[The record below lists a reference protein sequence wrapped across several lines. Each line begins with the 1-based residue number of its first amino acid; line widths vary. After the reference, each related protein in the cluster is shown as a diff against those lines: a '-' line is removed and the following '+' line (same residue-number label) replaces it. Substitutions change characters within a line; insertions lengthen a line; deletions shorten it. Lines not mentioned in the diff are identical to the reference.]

1 VPVRHLKRLWQRFTA
16 WLVGHSDPKEVALG
30 LAIGAAVSL
39 TPLIGLHAVLAVLLA
54 SITPSNRLAAI
65 LGTQVGNPFTLPFF
79 FWLEYKIG
87 SWITGVQV
95 TTSLSFSQIGLEEAA
110 DRMVKLFGEAAW
122 PFSVGMVILA
132 VLVGLVVYGLTVL
145 VARVLHLRMR
155 RRLVDTE
162 LDADSPL
169 PPDAPPEAPE
179 K

>member
-1 VPVRHLKRLWQRFTA
+1 
-16 WLVGHSDPKEVALG
+16 
-30 LAIGAAVSL
+30 
-39 TPLIGLHAVLAVLLA
+39 
-54 SITPSNRLAAI
+54 
-65 LGTQVGNPFTLPFF
+65 
-79 FWLEYKIG
+79 
-87 SWITGVQV
+87 VQV

-110 DRMVKLFGEAAW
+110 NRMVKLFGEAAW

-132 VLVGLVVYGLTVL
+132 VLVGLAVYGLTVL

>member
-1 VPVRHLKRLWQRFTA
+1 VPVKWLKRLWHRFTS
-16 WLVGHSDPKEVALG
+16 WLVGHKDPKEVALG

-95 TTSLSFSQIGLEEAA
+95 TTSLSFSHIGLEEAA
-110 DRMVKLFGEAAW
+110 NRMVQLFGEAAW
-122 PFSVGMVILA
+122 PFSVGMVVLA
-132 VLVGLVVYGLTVL
+132 VAVGSAVYGLTVL
-145 VARVLHLRMR
+145 TARVLHLRMR
-155 RRLVDTE
+155 RHLVDTDPAE
-162 LDADSPL
+162 DSPT
-169 PPDAPPEAPE
+169 PPDTPA
-179 K
+179 